1 MPSGSSR
8 VWSVGGVVLC
18 VAAGWFAS
26 RTIEGRQ
33 SIAQPTPIDATE
45 RLTDHE
51 RHVIDLF
58 SEGSRSLVNVTTVQK
73 LADRRTRRILERE
86 AGSGSGF
93 VWDTAGHIVTN
104 AHVVAIRERVF
115 GGGVRSRIAD
125 RVLVR
130 LAEGQTYEAKVVGIA
145 ATKDLA
151 VLKIEAPANELAP
164 IRRGASMDLQVGQSV
179 YAIGNPFGLN
189 ASLSTGVVSALG
201 RQITSP
207 AGETIYDVIQTDAA
221 VNPGNSGG
229 PLLDS
234 QGRLI
239 GVNAAIKSPS
249 GASAGIGFAVPADT
263 VNHIVPQL
271 IEFGRVTTPILGVE
285 LLPDSEAR
293 RVGIRTGVLVLDL
306 TPDGPAE
313 AAGLIATARDDEGRV
328 VMGDLI
334 LEVDGKEVK
343 DRSELLSI
351 LQDYTAGDTVLL
363 RVQRGGEVRV
373 VELELGASR

>member
-1 MPSGSSR
+1 M
-8 VWSVGGVVLC
+8 C